1 MQFFWERVLLLGVVV
16 SCGIRLW
23 LGNWHWSDLVIALG
37 VTAVFPFQE
46 YLSHK
51 YLLHEPPRLLF
62 GSKHESLVALCH
74 RVHHRDPWNMERAIN
89 PPLAVALYAVGL
101 PVVFFPFLS
110 KPQAMTGVAAS
121 WVVLLA
127 YEWIHL
133 LIHTS
138 HVPRNWLFKRIW
150 RNHRLHHF
158 KSEHYW
164 FNVSTYGVD
173 GLLGTQPSPKSVP
186 TSTNCLTL
194 DDAETQSTADMV

>member
-1 MQFFWERVLLLGVVV
+1 
-16 SCGIRLW
+16 
-23 LGNWHWSDLVIALG
+23 
-37 VTAVFPFQE
+37 
-46 YLSHK
+46 
-51 YLLHEPPRLLF
+51 
-62 GSKHESLVALCH
+62 
-74 RVHHRDPWNMERAIN
+74 MERAIN

-186 TSTNCLTL
+186 TSTTCLSL